1 MHKSRLSLYI
11 AVILMVI
18 AFVLLAVLLPPV
30 LSGLAGRSMPAT
42 TFGLFLFGS
51 FSYASLYVP
60 VYFIISAALVIRK
73 SFKVRYSVL
82 LLLSILPFLT
92 LGLFFKV
99 IFTAESSLAAAGII
113 SLFGEK
119 ESALLLFLLFLVE
132 ILSIY
137 VISLKLSGLNISA
150 VPEEEKPV
158 LKLPQPE
165 KSGND
170 AEEETDAESSFS
182 FFVELPDVPEFKSES
197 VFDEEDTFEE
207 SDEIENF
214 YGDEESE
221 SFEISKKPEI
231 QTDTENNKE
240 GLYKDPESI
249 SDVLPRNPPFRLELQ
264 KMPVPDKEEIK
275 YEIPADKILND
286 YSNSHYWI
294 IDDETR
300 KAADVLKETL
310 EEFKIKAE
318 VTGIKKGP
326 VITMFEILPAP
337 GVKLSKIVNLAD
349 NIALRLAASRIR
361 IVAPIPGKHA
371 VGIEV
376 PNRNRAIVSFK
387 EMLADDIFRKAG
399 VEIPIVLGKDITG
412 ESQIVDLVQTPHLLI
427 AGATGSGKSVCVN
440 SIICSILYKRKP
452 EEVRIILI
460 DPKIVELKLYNDIP
474 HLLTPVITEPKR
486 AFQALQ
492 YCIYEMERRYSLL
505 DSLGVRDIRAYNK
518 KIKKGKYAARKLPYI
533 VVIVDEFADLIATA
547 GKELES
553 TLARLAAMARAVGIH
568 LVLATQRPSIDVI
581 TGLIK
586 ANIPSRIAFM
596 VANKIDSRII
606 LDTVGA
612 DKLLGKGDMLFA
624 SAWDPALVRIQ
635 GAFVSDEEVE
645 RLTDYVKTLGEPDYI
660 DEEIFFDSD
669 EDEDVVDDY
678 SVNDPLMDKSIE
690 IVTVAGKA
698 SASYLQRRLKIGY
711 NRAAR
716 IVEEME
722 KRGIVGPQNGSK
734 PREILHIP
742 EKYREN
748 K

>member
-300 KAADVLKETL
+300 KAADVLKRL
-310 EEFKIKAE
+310 WK
-318 VTGIKKGP
+318 
-326 VITMFEILPAP
+326 
-337 GVKLSKIVNLAD
+337 NL
-349 NIALRLAASRIR
+349 
-361 IVAPIPGKHA
+361 
-371 VGIEV
+371 
-376 PNRNRAIVSFK
+376 
-387 EMLADDIFRKAG
+387 
-399 VEIPIVLGKDITG
+399 
-412 ESQIVDLVQTPHLLI
+412 
-427 AGATGSGKSVCVN
+427 KS
-440 SIICSILYKRKP
+440 KRK
-452 EEVRIILI
+452 
-460 DPKIVELKLYNDIP
+460 
-474 HLLTPVITEPKR
+474 
-486 AFQALQ
+486 
-492 YCIYEMERRYSLL
+492 
-505 DSLGVRDIRAYNK
+505 
-518 KIKKGKYAARKLPYI
+518 
-533 VVIVDEFADLIATA
+533 
-547 GKELES
+547 
-553 TLARLAAMARAVGIH
+553 
-568 LVLATQRPSIDVI
+568 
-581 TGLIK
+581 
-586 ANIPSRIAFM
+586 
-596 VANKIDSRII
+596 
-606 LDTVGA
+606 
-612 DKLLGKGDMLFA
+612 
-624 SAWDPALVRIQ
+624 
-635 GAFVSDEEVE
+635 
-645 RLTDYVKTLGEPDYI
+645 
-660 DEEIFFDSD
+660 
-669 EDEDVVDDY
+669 
-678 SVNDPLMDKSIE
+678 
-690 IVTVAGKA
+690 
-698 SASYLQRRLKIGY
+698 
-711 NRAAR
+711 
-716 IVEEME
+716 
-722 KRGIVGPQNGSK
+722 
-734 PREILHIP
+734 
-742 EKYREN
+742 
-748 K
+748 